1 MTKNSTLKDHAIVS
15 LENKWGSA
23 ALTVLLFSIITGIS
37 QIIPFFGP
45 IISIF
50 ISGPFALGLAIYFM
64 NIARGSESKFEQ
76 IFDGFKS
83 FTTALGAYLLMAIF
97 VFLWSLLLIIP
108 GIIAGLAYS
117 MTYFVIV
124 DNPSIGA
131 FDALKKSKKIMDGYK
146 MKLFLLLLS
155 FIGWA
160 LLCILSL
167 GIGFLWLMPYIQVTL
182 VKFYDEIKNTQEEL
196 NFDLNK

>member
-1 MTKNSTLKDHAIVS
+1 
-15 LENKWGSA
+15 
-23 ALTVLLFSIITGIS
+23 
-37 QIIPFFGP
+37 
-45 IISIF
+45 
-50 ISGPFALGLAIYFM
+50 
-64 NIARGSESKFEQ
+64 
-76 IFDGFKS
+76 
-83 FTTALGAYLLMAIF
+83 
-97 VFLWSLLLIIP
+97 
-108 GIIAGLAYS
+108 

-124 DNPSIGA
+124 DNPEIGA
-131 FDALKKSKKIMDGYK
+131 YEALKVSKKLMDGYK

-160 LLCILSL
+160 LLCILTL